1 MRKVFL
7 EKNDIT
13 NEFVTSNTYSAWQG
27 FWLLGYECVPFT
39 WEQMDYL
46 DITKETV
53 VNGYI
58 RAARRAFQILEV
70 NEPAEVSIPDER
82 LLQED
87 VKYEKYTLQF
97 NHSRGQTY
105 FSNVLRGGNMH
116 IFPLI
121 LVRITY
127 ANLADKLKLYNLLYD
142 IGQTPPFKET
152 NFQNQLENFLKRHQK
167 IDAFL

>member
-1 MRKVFL
+1 MKTIDCRLCNQPIKSQQTEDDL
-7 EKNDIT
+7 E
-13 NEFVTSNTYSAWQG
+13 NEYFICLNCRQYNISYTAVCRDT
-27 FWLLGYECVPFT
+27 
-39 WEQMDYL
+39 
-46 DITKETV
+46 
-53 VNGYI
+53 
-58 RAARRAFQILEV
+58 
-70 NEPAEVSIPDER
+70 R

-97 NHSRGQTY
+97 NHQRGQTY

-121 LVRITY
+121 LVGITY

-152 NFQNQLENFLKRHQK
+152 NFQNQLENFLKRHKK